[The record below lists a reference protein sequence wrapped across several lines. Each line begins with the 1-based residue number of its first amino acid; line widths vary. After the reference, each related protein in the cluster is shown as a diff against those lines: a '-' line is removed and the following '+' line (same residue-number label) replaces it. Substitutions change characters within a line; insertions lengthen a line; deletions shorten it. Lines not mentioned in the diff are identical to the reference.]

1 MAERRDGIQSVD
13 RAFAILEAMVDAE
26 GEVGL
31 SELSEKLELPVPTLH
46 RMLRT
51 LMAGGYA
58 RQLASRRYALG
69 PRLITLGEA
78 AARLTGSWAR
88 PVLADLSKALGET
101 ANMAIRDRDKVIYV
115 AQVQSHQ
122 TSMRVF
128 TEVGRRVNLHS
139 TGVGKVIL
147 ANLPESEVRAIVGR
161 AGLDAQ
167 TVHTITE
174 LSGLFAELE
183 TIRARGYGVD
193 EEEQELGVRCFAVAI
208 PQAPVSGAI
217 SVSGPK
223 DRMTDEVRDRAVP
236 LLQAAAEL
244 VATELM
250 A

>member
-31 SELSEKLELPVPTLH
+31 SELSERLELPVPTLH

-101 ANMAIRDRDKVIYV
+101 ANMAIRDRV
-115 AQVQSHQ
+115 
-122 TSMRVF
+122 
-128 TEVGRRVNLHS
+128 
-139 TGVGKVIL
+139 
-147 ANLPESEVRAIVGR
+147 
-161 AGLDAQ
+161 
-167 TVHTITE
+167 
-174 LSGLFAELE
+174 
-183 TIRARGYGVD
+183 
-193 EEEQELGVRCFAVAI
+193 
-208 PQAPVSGAI
+208 
-217 SVSGPK
+217 
-223 DRMTDEVRDRAVP
+223 
-236 LLQAAAEL
+236 
-244 VATELM
+244 
-250 A
+250 